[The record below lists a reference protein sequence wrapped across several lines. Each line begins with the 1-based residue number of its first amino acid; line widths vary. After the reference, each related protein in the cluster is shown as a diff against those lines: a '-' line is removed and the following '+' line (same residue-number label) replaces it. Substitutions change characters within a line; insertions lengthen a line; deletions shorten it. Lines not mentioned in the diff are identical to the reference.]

1 MYSFLFLQTD
11 LRAKMITMEK
21 VHQRDLE
28 VMLNTTIRQNRETE
42 RKYERECEEQRVEVI
57 KETEV
62 RETALQ
68 TLNATLE
75 RRVIEAQTNADAK
88 ITHVRM
94 MILYFFLIV

>member
-1 MYSFLFLQTD
+1 
-11 LRAKMITMEK
+11 MITMEK

-94 MILYFFLIV
+94 MILYFFF

>member
-1 MYSFLFLQTD
+1 
-11 LRAKMITMEK
+11 MITMEK

-94 MILYFFLIV
+94 MILF